1 MHDGK
6 NENQRKIQWRIE
18 NGENST
24 VLVRPSV
31 FCIVWFASQFKK
43 HETLEFLGG
52 SQKSVSL
59 VCKGNSG
66 NPMNIIP
73 QKHVVDKIAF
83 VENHVKYP
91 VCVDE
96 IHGNS
101 HLVSGPEGL

>member
-1 MHDGK
+1 MGNWDSMEKYGDFG
-6 NENQRKIQWRIE
+6 ITAGWA
-18 NGENST
+18 
-24 VLVRPSV
+24 
-31 FCIVWFASQFKK
+31 WK

-91 VCVDE
+91 FCVDE
-96 IHGNS
+96 IHVTS